1 MGVHFADT
9 MAMKLVAASVLSLL
23 LVGCLLVVLSPTEV
37 QTGSSIQDPTTALA
51 ANGRT
56 AIEEFEDIPEPVTAP
71 LPKGPPP
78 DCTCDEFIAGAHQIR
93 KGECL
98 GNGATSCTPHPKKDH
113 TWWLAHPESVRPTIC
128 PALKNSDMSYCKKKF
143 PDLPS
148 AGNFT
153 CSLNSNGAKVCQC
166 TFGWGG
172 LNCETE
178 LLITPQKGFEDPMP
192 TCGFGIAFTGFTDF
206 LPGTLFKSVNGTKTG
221 TKTDANGIRVVTQTS
236 GPFVNFIHEGS
247 DQNIGQ
253 SGVDYGID
261 LGYDLLV
268 RDLPGHSGE
277 MGGGPG
283 LQSLRMY
290 QYPDSRTSMAY
301 GAPFAGDTA
310 WEYWLTLGL
319 PFGSEEDKAK
329 AAGKW
334 CIWTPGQEL
343 ITDPR
348 ANDWGLVQPVDIPD
362 ATNKITLFATCDNCP
377 GHKGWLNSGFRKSE
391 ATWTS
396 AIDPTHQVKNIAT
409 CCEKDNGG
417 PDWDFCP
424 KQHSFLSCEFHGCN
438 FGTGGCYADSSDGP
452 KFNCKAPY

>member
-1 MGVHFADT
+1 MGVLFADT

-206 LPGTLFKSVNGTKTG
+206 LPGTLIKSVNGTAKG
-221 TKTDANGIRVVTQTS
+221 GANGVVTTS
-236 GPFVNFIHEGS
+236 GPFVNFIHEGT
-247 DQNIGQ
+247 GAPT
-253 SGVDYGID
+253 GF
-261 LGYDLLV
+261 
-268 RDLPGHSGE
+268 R
-277 MGGGPG
+277 GGDFNNGPG
-283 LQSLRMY
+283 LQDLRVY
-290 QYPDSRTSMAY
+290 QFPHARTSMAY

-319 PFGSEEDKAK
+319 PFGSAEDKAK

-334 CIWTPGQEL
+334 CIWTPGQER
-343 ITDPR
+343 ITDPL
-348 ANDWGLVQPVDIPD
+348 AYDWGLVQPVDIPD

-377 GHKGWLNSGFRKSE
+377 GHKGWLNTGYRKSE

-396 AIDPTHQVKNIAT
+396 AIDSTHQVKNIAT
-409 CCEKDNGG
+409 CCDKNNGAA
-417 PDWDFCP
+417 DYDFCP
-424 KQHSFLSCEFHGCN
+424 KQNGFLACEFHGCDYT
-438 FGTGGCYADSSDGP
+438 TGGCQASLDPSVKP
-452 KFNCKAPY
+452 PTWNCKAPY